1 MLGLFLTIAA
11 GILTSNKGKSSA
23 DDTKPA
29 NAGGGSGGGGGVSV
43 PGATEGPQ
51 GYGVYTHTPS
61 SSYTASGWAYKNVT
75 RSRETYTGFEDIS
88 ICRPRFIF
96 FKVSGLRPNTRH
108 FVFFDKINVTNYVNT
123 DSFTYAQRET
133 LSRNSVL
140 RNPGEKYVG
149 ETGFPAEQGGPTS
162 VIRSD
167 DAGEIEGCFYLQS
180 NGDLNFPAGNRQM
193 VFLDISAY
201 KPLEAISYATTSFT
215 VDGGIED
222 YLRTYYTERVRY
234 WDTWTVTVPASTSF
248 TAVEKPKPAIETT
261 VPKTDTTSPA
271 VVKTTRSNDD
281 DSPKMTHH
289 SNGDISFEYDYG
301 TVTHKKGG
309 GVEKDYL

>member
-1 MLGLFLTIAA
+1 MGVIGA
-11 GILTSNKGKSSA
+11 GNSGSNAS
-23 DDTKPA
+23 
-29 NAGGGSGGGGGVSV
+29 
-43 PGATEGPQ
+43 GATEGPK
-51 GYGVYTHTPS
+51 GYGVYTTS
-61 SSYTASGWAYKNVT
+61 GGYSVTNSGWAYKNVT
-75 RSRETYTGFEDIS
+75 RSRETYTGFEDIP

-96 FKVSGLRPNTRH
+96 FKVAGLRPNTRH
-108 FVFFDKINVTNYVNT
+108 FVFFDKVNVTNYVNT

-140 RNPGEKYVG
+140 RNPGEKYVS
-149 ETGFPAEQGGPTS
+149 ETGFPTEQGGPTS

-201 KPLEAISYATTSFT
+201 KPLEAISYATASFT

-234 WDTWTVTVPASTSF
+234 WDTWTTYVPPSTSF
-248 TAVEKPKPAIETT
+248 TPVEKPAPV
-261 VPKTDTTSPA
+261 VPKTDTTTSAP
-271 VVKTTRSNDD
+271 VVEKRPKDDPPPITTYNDD
-281 DSPKMTHH
+281 GSSQTDFGHGVVHKHRA
-289 SNGDISFEYDYG
+289 DADG
-301 TVTHKKGG
+301 TIKIGSWSWTPPWNR
-309 GVEKDYL
+309 

>member
-1 MLGLFLTIAA
+1 MGVIGA
-11 GILTSNKGKSSA
+11 GSSGSNAS
-23 DDTKPA
+23 
-29 NAGGGSGGGGGVSV
+29 
-43 PGATEGPQ
+43 GATEGPS
-51 GYGVYTHTPS
+51 GYGVYTTTGGYSVSH
-61 SSYTASGWAYKNVT
+61 SGWAYKNVT
-75 RSRETYTGFEDIS
+75 RSRETYTGFEDIP

-108 FVFFDKINVTNYVNT
+108 FVFFDKVNVTNYVNT

-140 RNPGEKYVG
+140 RNPGEKYVS
-149 ETGFPAEQGGPTS
+149 ETGFPTEQGGPTS

-180 NGDLNFPAGNRQM
+180 NGDLNFPAGNRRM

-201 KPLEAISYATTSFT
+201 KPLDAISYATASFT

-234 WDTWTVTVPASTSF
+234 WDTWTVNYGPTTSF
-248 TAVEKPKPAIETT
+248 VAKDKPIEKPKPPAETP
-261 VPKTDTTSPA
+261 VPKTDTTTPA
-271 VVKTTRSNDD
+271 PVVKKRAKDD
-281 DSPKMTHH
+281 DGPK
-289 SNGDISFEYDYG
+289 ISVDKQGNVSFKYDYG
-301 TVTHKKGG
+301 TVTHLKNG
-309 GVEKDYL
+309 GVTKDYLGIGP